1 MRILLAEADALLA
14 ASLQQQ
20 LTREQYA
27 VQVVSAADE
36 AQRVATEEGY
46 DFFILDVEPL
56 YSCALDLLR
65 QIKTKRPE
73 LPVLFLSGALSV
85 EERVRALDAGADDCL
100 TKPIVFAELAA
111 RIRAVL
117 RRRGHRLQAVLT
129 VADLALNRV
138 AHTVERCGRSV
149 DLSPREF
156 ALLEFLM
163 QHAGKPVPRTAIV
176 ENVWKTNFD
185 LSTNV
190 VDVYINYLRRK
201 IDNGFDQTLI
211 HTIRGVGY
219 QIGENG
225 LCSSAAP

>member
-20 LTREQYA
+20 LAREQYT
-27 VQVVSAADE
+27 VQLVSAADE
-36 AQRVATEEGY
+36 AQRLASGEAY
-46 DFFILDVEPL
+46 DFFIFDVEL
-56 YSCALDLLR
+56 YSSALDLLR
-65 QIKTKRPE
+65 QVKTKKPE
-73 LPVLFLSGALSV
+73 LPILFLSGALSV
-85 EERVRALDAGADDCL
+85 EDRVRALDAGADDYL

-117 RRRGHRLQAVLT
+117 RRRGHPLQAVLT
-129 VADLALNRV
+129 VADLALDRV

-163 QHAGKPVPRTAIV
+163 QHAGKPVSRTAIV